1 MKKKLLILFIFFL
14 CFQIENVLAEEN
26 TPIKKSPSI
35 QEQDTSQVEPYS
47 SGRGSY
53 RSPSGSFS
61 GGNKGGGY
69 TTGPRSPSSNVTRN
83 PQYQQPY
90 QPTNR
95 FGGFFGGLAAGAL
108 IGHFL
113 NPFSGLGQGY
123 GMGGVSILGILF
135 WILIIYLAYKFF
147 KRLRSK

>member
-1 MKKKLLILFIFFL
+1 MKKTMILLLLFFSSFQMNTGLTQAVVMEEDSSIQDRNAP
-14 CFQIENVLAEEN
+14 QIE
-26 TPIKKSPSI
+26 S
-35 QEQDTSQVEPYS
+35 YS

-61 GGNKGGGY
+61 GGARGGSY

-90 QPTNR
+90 QPANR
-95 FGGFFGGLAAGAL
+95 FGGFFGGLATGAL